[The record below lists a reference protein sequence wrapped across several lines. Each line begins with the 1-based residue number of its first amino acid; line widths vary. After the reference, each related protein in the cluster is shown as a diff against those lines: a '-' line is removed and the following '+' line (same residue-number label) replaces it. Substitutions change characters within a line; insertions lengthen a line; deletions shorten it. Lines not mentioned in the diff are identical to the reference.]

1 MYNLS
6 ATLIAIKN
14 QIQHKP
20 VEIYDLYLGSQD
32 EEDSDTLHFVN
43 FYRITTFFS
52 YFGHSATNYTP
63 LGVQRTAIKK
73 TSSGEIEQISFRICN
88 INKAMSA
95 YAASKNFRNKRVV
108 ARLIFRD
115 NISSYLDTK
124 IIFDGFIQN
133 ISFPQKTMDATA
145 APKIGSLSFETGWP
159 YQIECHARFGDSYCK
174 VDKTLAANKVTGSAT
189 NDGTTSTLI
198 DTVNLTQADDYWN
211 WGYVTF
217 TSGLN
222 DGESRK
228 IVDFDNATKKATF
241 DYPLSIITKTGD
253 NFIIYRGCDKT
264 LNMCTTPYANTD
276 NYHGFHTIPLT
287 K

>member
-20 VEIYDLYLGSQD
+20 VEIYDIYLGSQD
-32 EEDSDTLHFVN
+32 AEDSDTLHFIN

-52 YFGHSATNYTP
+52 YFGHTPTDYIP
-63 LGVQRTAIKK
+63 LGLQRTAIKK
-73 TSSGEIEQISFRICN
+73 TSSGEIEQVSFRVCN
-88 INKAMSA
+88 INKGMSA

-133 ISFPQKTMDATA
+133 ISFPQKTMDITAT
-145 APKIGSLSFETGWP
+145 PKIGSLSFETGWP

-174 VDKTLAANKVTGSAT
+174 VNKELAANKVIGTATG
-189 NDGTTSTLI
+189 GTKSTLI

-211 WGYVTF
+211 WGYVIF
-217 TSGLN
+217 SSGTNNGL
-222 DGESRK
+222 SRK
-228 IVDFDNATKKATF
+228 VVDFDNATKTATL
-241 DYPLSIITKTGD
+241 DYPFEDTIEAGD
-253 NFIIYRGCDKT
+253 MFTIYRGCDKT
-264 LNMCTTPYANTD
+264 LNICDTVYGNTS